1 MKSRFQQKAGFYG
14 QVLWIAVPL
23 AALSVF
29 ALYSLRQD
37 RSDVEQE
44 ARKQAQ
50 VLASDLAERWSEYL
64 QKDIEEF
71 LIAWGAGIYAPAARA
86 WPEGIGA
93 AAGRDTFT
101 AGLPGQPGREA
112 LQPDKLAQLQGRLLN
127 GRVLVPVDYP
137 PLPVPPAWAGELT
150 LEQARLLQA
159 AEQALYQQ
167 RNPAAAGNLMAAMK
181 RSGMPEPAIASV
193 QLNLLLLETASGATE
208 DSMRR
213 LTDLAR
219 TYPRTHTQSGT
230 PVADLALIRAMRQAP
245 PEPLPESLRQELF
258 RRVLRHPSFLTPEL
272 TAAAENA
279 FQDPQSVQS
288 AQILKSIWLA
298 QERTREFLRALL
310 QQPMEAFQR
319 TTETWLEADAHTFL
333 AQYRPV
339 FQSKD
344 ENHMLHPPGSE
355 YRVTLIPGTL
365 LEQGF
370 LEAFGETR
378 SRIPAYLAA
387 SVQMGGR
394 RWPLPG
400 SPNDSGMGVPASELA
415 AAAKVILV
423 RPDLPDSLRL
433 PYTRGGD
440 LEFLAPPEELTLRF
454 ALSLS
459 LANPDLLYASYRR
472 RLWLAAGLI
481 LTATAAAGI
490 GLVSAWRA
498 FRRQLQLA
506 EMTSNFVSSV
516 SHELRAPLASVRLMA
531 ESLDQGRVTDDE
543 KRKGY
548 FRLIV
553 QECRRLSALVENVL
567 DFSRIRQGR
576 KQYESEPVDLPTL
589 VRQTVGMM
597 EPVAAEHQVRL
608 TIAEPSSGAEN
619 LQPSWDGQ
627 AVQQALVNL
636 IDNAIKH
643 SPAGATVMVEYK
655 AIVVPAGSSI
665 HISVG
670 DQGPGIP
677 ADEQQSIF
685 EPFFRRGSELRRET
699 RGIGIGLSIV
709 KHVAEAHGGRVI
721 VESTVGQGS
730 RFVLELPF
738 ETKPQTNADEIRV

>member
-1 MKSRFQQKAGFYG
+1 MKSRFLPKAGFYR

-23 AALSVF
+23 AALSAF

-64 QKDIEEF
+64 ERDIEEF
-71 LIAWGAGIYAPAARA
+71 LVAWGVAIYAPAARA
-86 WPEGIGA
+86 WPEGIGVA
-93 AAGRDTFT
+93 AVPAAFE
-101 AGLPGQPGREA
+101 AESLELPGHKSLE
-112 LQPDKLAQLQGRLLN
+112 PDILAQPQGHLLM

-137 PLPVPPAWAGELT
+137 PLPVPSAWAGELT
-150 LEQARLLQA
+150 TEQTKLLQA

-167 RNPAAAGNLMAAMK
+167 RDPAAAGSLMAAMK
-181 RSGMPEPAIASV
+181 RSSMPEPAIASV
-193 QLNLLLLETASGATE
+193 QLNLLLLETTNGPNKDA
-208 DSMRR
+208 MRR
-213 LTDLAR
+213 FTDLAR
-219 TYPRTHTQSGT
+219 TYPLASTQSGS
-230 PVADLALIRAMRQAP
+230 PVADLALIRALRQAS
-245 PEPLPESLRQELF
+245 PEPLPDSLRQELF
-258 RRVLRHPSFLTPEL
+258 RRVLRYPSFLTPEL

-279 FQDPQSVQS
+279 FHDPQSVQS
-288 AQILKSIWLA
+288 AQILKSIWLV
-298 QERTREFLRALL
+298 QERTRELLRSLL

-319 TTETWLEADAHTFL
+319 TTETWLEADGHTFL

-344 ENHMLHPPGSE
+344 ENHMLRPPGSE
-355 YRVTLIPGTL
+355 YQVTLIPGTL

-370 LEAFGETR
+370 LKAFRETR
-378 SRIPAYLAA
+378 SRLPAYVAA
-387 SVQMGGR
+387 SVQIGAR

-400 SPNDSGMGVPASELA
+400 SPNDSGMGVPAGELA
-415 AAAKVILV
+415 PAAKVILV

-454 ALSLS
+454 TLILS

-490 GLVSAWRA
+490 GLLSAWRA
-498 FRRQLQLA
+498 FWRQQRLA

-531 ESLDQGRVTDDE
+531 ESLDQGRVTDGE
-543 KRKGY
+543 KRKSY

-553 QECRRLSALVENVL
+553 QECRRLSSLVENVL
-567 DFSRIRQGR
+567 DFSRIRQGH
-576 KQYESEPVDLPTL
+576 KQYEFEPVDLPAL
-589 VRQTVGMM
+589 VRQTVSLM
-597 EPVAAEHQVRL
+597 EPGAVERQVRL
-608 TIAEPSSGAEN
+608 TLAEPSSGTEQ

-636 IDNAIKH
+636 IDNAVKH
-643 SPAGATVMVEYK
+643 SPAGATVKVEYK
-655 AIVVPAGSSI
+655 AVVIPVGSSI
-665 HISVG
+665 HIAVE

-677 ADEQQSIF
+677 AEEQQSIF

-721 VESTVGQGS
+721 VESAVGQGS
-730 RFVLELPF
+730 RFSLELPF
-738 ETKPQTNADEIRV
+738 ETELQTNADEIRV